1 MARSLNLLA
10 LAEVLGIL
18 PTPLSL
24 ALRRRG
30 AALFTGALGG
40 GMGDGLAPRGGGEQ
54 RSRDNNGA
62 IWLVNSEVSAVDVME
77 LILPWVGVGGVLPSP
92 ASSTPPGVSTL
103 ESSLDLSR
111 TSPGL
116 SVVPVPEEGGGKKS
130 MGDTRPLSWN

>member
-1 MARSLNLLA
+1 
-10 LAEVLGIL
+10 
-18 PTPLSL
+18 
-24 ALRRRG
+24 
-30 AALFTGALGG
+30 
-40 GMGDGLAPRGGGEQ
+40 MGDGLAPREGGEQ

-62 IWLVNSEVSAVDVME
+62 IWLVNSEVSTVDVME

-130 MGDTRPLSWN
+130 MGDTQPVSWN

>member
-1 MARSLNLLA
+1 
-10 LAEVLGIL
+10 
-18 PTPLSL
+18 
-24 ALRRRG
+24 
-30 AALFTGALGG
+30 
-40 GMGDGLAPRGGGEQ
+40 MGDGLAPRGGGEQ

-77 LILPWVGVGGVLPSP
+77 FILLWGGVLPSP

-116 SVVPVPEEGGGKKS
+116 SVVPVPEGGGGKKS
-130 MGDTRPLSWN
+130 MGDTQPVSWN